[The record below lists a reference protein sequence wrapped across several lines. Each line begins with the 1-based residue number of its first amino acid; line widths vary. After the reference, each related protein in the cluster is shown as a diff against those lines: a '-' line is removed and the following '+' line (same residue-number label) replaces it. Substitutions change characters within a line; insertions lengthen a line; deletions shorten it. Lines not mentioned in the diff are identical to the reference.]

1 MPACRGLFTP
11 AHSDPGRRR
20 EKRCYGTSEQAGNN
34 EEMTDN
40 PLKLVLDHL
49 KALSSE
55 VGGLRSEMGGRMDA
69 LGRQIGSLNES
80 YLLVNA
86 SSMFG
91 NEYARQ
97 LLARTGQDL
106 LRQFPRSTIA
116 SDNEERALAI
126 VEHSK
131 RAMRVLIQQDVPR
144 QLLLRIFQAL
154 QVRSTMKCVEPVR
167 LYAVAVSA
175 LGFAGLFWLVW
186 SKTWQVE
193 P

>member
-1 MPACRGLFTP
+1 MLPTAYTIKSSRACAPLCSERAQLQHMPACRGLSTP

-40 PLKLVLDHL
+40 PLKLVLDRL
-49 KALSSE
+49 EALRSEVGGLRSE

-69 LGRQIGSLNES
+69 LGRQIGNLNES
-80 YLLVNA
+80 YLLANA

-116 SDNEERALAI
+116 SDSHCA
-126 VEHSK
+126 HSTS
-131 RAMRVLIQQDVPR
+131 D
-144 QLLLRIFQAL
+144 
-154 QVRSTMKCVEPVR
+154 
-167 LYAVAVSA
+167 
-175 LGFAGLFWLVW
+175 
-186 SKTWQVE
+186 
-193 P
+193 